1 MRQREAFH
9 FIHRWCQ
16 NTVKSKKTGTLPDPF
31 HIFISGGA
39 GTGKSHLIR
48 ALYHM
53 CVKTLRQAGDDP
65 SLIPVLLTSP
75 TGTAAFNIGGMT
87 LHSAFHLDFG
97 KGETKLSDDKRN
109 TLRTNLSALRIVVID
124 EISMVGISLFN
135 NLNSMLKNITG
146 SMKPFGGVSILALG
160 DLYQL
165 PPVGQSFIFKQPNA
179 SLDQFTNNIWVS
191 LFNCVELTE
200 IMRQKGDEDFAQLLN
215 RIKTVEKKPYVAK
228 GDKSTTNIDRA
239 DFDLLSSRILPEEL
253 VDPASIL
260 HAFAINEQ
268 VDAHNTKIL
277 NTLNKRIQTLTAIDI
292 KPPSMKSFGV
302 PDDARHSGGLLSKIK
317 IAIGCRV
324 MLVRN
329 LDVADGL
336 VNGAQGI
343 VSEFI
348 FPRQL
353 EEKAEDDEELF
364 PSVVIVKSDDAGV
377 GQETMKRSGHDL
389 TNFRENSVP
398 IERMEVKIK
407 VTNKKSSPEIMKAV
421 PT

>member
-1 MRQREAFH
+1 
-9 FIHRWCQ
+9 
-16 NTVKSKKTGTLPDPF
+16 
-31 HIFISGGA
+31 
-39 GTGKSHLIR
+39 
-48 ALYHM
+48 
-53 CVKTLRQAGDDP
+53 
-65 SLIPVLLTSP
+65 
-75 TGTAAFNIGGMT
+75 
-87 LHSAFHLDFG
+87 
-97 KGETKLSDDKRN
+97 
-109 TLRTNLSALRIVVID
+109 
-124 EISMVGISLFN
+124 
-135 NLNSMLKNITG
+135 
-146 SMKPFGGVSILALG
+146 
-160 DLYQL
+160 
-165 PPVGQSFIFKQPNA
+165 
-179 SLDQFTNNIWVS
+179 
-191 LFNCVELTE
+191 
-200 IMRQKGDEDFAQLLN
+200 MRQKGDEDFAQLLN